1 LSTSIHRLPP
11 AQLEPLLEHYDR
23 TARARQTRGLIAIA
37 AILAIA
43 LVSGNFVQADLVGLF
58 THGDRFF
65 NYFERLLT
73 LTEGPMTGRPVW
85 TDPGEW
91 FWGLGRW
98 MRLLLDTLLIAYA
111 GTLFGAL
118 AGFCCAAMSAR
129 NIVPSATLRW
139 SVKRLAEFCR
149 TVPDLVFALL
159 FVYAFGLGAL
169 PGVMA
174 VAIHTTGALGKQLLE
189 VVENIEMNPVEGVV
203 ASGSGWAR
211 MVRFAV
217 IPQVL
222 PSFLSYALMRFE
234 INVRTAAVLGF
245 VGAGGIG
252 QELIIAI
259 RRFYYNDVAAL
270 LVLITLS
277 VILID
282 ILSSNLRRRVS
293 GMESRA

>member
-1 LSTSIHRLPP
+1 
-11 AQLEPLLEHYDR
+11 LLGRYR
-23 TARARQTRGLIAIA
+23 QVSRARQWRGLAILA
-37 AILAIA
+37 AILVIA
-43 LVSGNFVQADLVGLF
+43 VLSARFVGADIVGLF

-65 NYFERLLT
+65 SYFQRLLT
-73 LTEGPMTGRPVW
+73 LTDGPMTGQPVW

-91 FWGLGRW
+91 FWGLSRW
-98 MRLLLDTLLIAYA
+98 LRMLLDTLLIAYA

-118 AGFCCAAMSAR
+118 AGFCAAVLSAA

-139 SVKRLAEFCR
+139 VVKRLAEFCR

-159 FVYAFGLGAL
+159 FVYAFGLGPL

-174 VAIHTTGALGKQLLE
+174 IAIHTSGALGKQLLE
-189 VVENIEMNPVEGVV
+189 VVENIDMKPVEGVT

-217 IPQVL
+217 FPQVL
-222 PSFLSYALMRFE
+222 PGFLSYALLRFE

-252 QELIIAI
+252 QELIVAI

-270 LVLITLS
+270 LVLITLT
-277 VILID
+277 VIVID
-282 ILSSNLRRRVS
+282 VVSSQLRRRVS
-293 GMESRA
+293 GMERRA